1 VRENIKYL
9 TLIFPVFLTGNLYIY
24 TRADAFQ
31 RMKLLTACM
40 VTSAFLLILM
50 AGCATLPAP
59 GPGSP
64 MTPVTPATST
74 PTPAPAPLIDPS
86 LAGTWYLKMMAEQG
100 GSALV
105 DTMSPQITAVFTNQ
119 SNVLGFSG
127 CNNYN
132 GQYMLTGQVL
142 PDGKGI
148 TIGPLSSSTM
158 YCATMSGT
166 ETTYLQILQA
176 AKSYT
181 VNVNQEL
188 TIVDK
193 SGNSLVYQRTP
204 YSSTFV
210 PKGI

>member
-1 VRENIKYL
+1 
-9 TLIFPVFLTGNLYIY
+9 
-24 TRADAFQ
+24 
-31 RMKLLTACM
+31 MKLLTTCM
-40 VTSAFLLILM
+40 VTSTFLLVLM
-50 AGCATLPAP
+50 AGCTSFPPP
-59 GPGSP
+59 GPG
-64 MTPVTPATST
+64 TPVTTTAPATIT
-74 PTPAPAPLIDPS
+74 PIPTPAPLIDPS

-100 GSALV
+100 GTALV

-119 SNVLGFSG
+119 SNILGFSG

-132 GQYMLTGQVL
+132 GQYTLTGQVL

-148 TIGPLSSSTM
+148 SIGPIASSTM
-158 YCATMSGT
+158 YCPTMAGT

-176 AKSYT
+176 AKTYT

-188 TIVDK
+188 TIMDK
-193 SGNSLVYQRTP
+193 SGNTLVYQRTP